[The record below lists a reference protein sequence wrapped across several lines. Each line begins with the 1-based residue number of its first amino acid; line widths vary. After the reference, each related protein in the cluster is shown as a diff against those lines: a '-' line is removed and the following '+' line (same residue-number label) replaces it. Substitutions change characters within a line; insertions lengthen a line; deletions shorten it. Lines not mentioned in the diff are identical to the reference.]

1 MCCHV
6 FPVPS
11 LPPAFYA
18 RWGNLAIFCCF
29 RSRRPGSLPAPAR
42 VRAARPRVPSPP
54 PAPEA
59 TPPSPSSSRSPSFV
73 RGWRLSSPRCVPCD
87 ASLSPW
93 SRPDALLLPPTSLR
107 DPSRRACPSLAATSN
122 VSFFLPFARAQG
134 GRSICR
140 GSSRKGN
147 GKFFQKSCFQSFG
160 QAASGKARA
169 NSSDAA
175 AQEGGESDTGG
186 RAMSVSK
193 GVGIPVKLLHEA
205 EGHIVTVSRGG
216 DLVLRAGGLFLA
228 PARRPICPQNRCGQA
243 EQRSHSDERRL
254 SPFLLAAR
262 TQVELKTGETFR
274 GTLKVS
280 DATCGSAPFRSDR
293 RAAEVRPRPLS
304 SSLGLTG
311 ISHSPPHSLVR
322 AFRTPRTIGTAS
334 LRMSR
339 PRRG

>member
-1 MCCHV
+1 MRAGATWPSFAASAAGVRALYPRPPESGPQGRAFLRHPRRPRRPPPHPPRRGVLRSCEAGASRLPGAC
-6 FPVPS
+6 PATLPSVPG
-11 LPPAFYA
+11 LVRTPF
-18 RWGNLAIFCCF
+18 CF
-29 RSRRPGSLPAPAR
+29 RPRAYATRPVGLALRSP
-42 VRAARPRVPSPP
+42 RPRTLLSFSPLLVPKVGDQS
-54 PAPEA
+54 AVEA
-59 TPPSPSSSRSPSFV
+59 AEGKRRKNSFRKV
-73 RGWRLSSPRCVPCD
+73 
-87 ASLSPW
+87 ASK
-93 SRPDALLLPPTSLR
+93 ALAKP
-107 DPSRRACPSLAATSN
+107 
-122 VSFFLPFARAQG
+122 
-134 GRSICR
+134 
-140 GSSRKGN
+140 
-147 GKFFQKSCFQSFG
+147 
-160 QAASGKARA
+160 ASGKARA

-186 RAMSVSK
+186 RTMSVSK

-216 DLVLRAGGLFLA
+216 DLVLRAGGRALLG
-228 PARRPICPQNRCGQA
+228 PRPPSDLPTNRCGQA

-280 DATCGSAPFRSDR
+280 DAACGSAPFRSDR

-304 SSLGLTG
+304 SSPGLTG
-311 ISHSPPHSLVR
+311 ASHPPLHSLVR